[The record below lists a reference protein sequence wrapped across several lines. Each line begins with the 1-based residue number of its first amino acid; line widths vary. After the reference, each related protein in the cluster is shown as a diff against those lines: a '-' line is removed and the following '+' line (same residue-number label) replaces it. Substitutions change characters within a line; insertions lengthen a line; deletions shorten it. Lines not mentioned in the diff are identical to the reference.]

1 MLEVKGLTKTFGK
14 TVALDDVSFDIG
26 DKGLYVIIGES
37 GSGKSTIFNILTGA
51 LRADGGEISFNG
63 DKLSEG
69 INPDGIFG
77 VIFQD
82 GNLLGGLTVE
92 DNLSIVSSDAE
103 KNGAILE
110 RLGMSAFRQ
119 RKADKLSGGEKQR
132 VAIARALASDC
143 RILLADEPTGSL
155 DGKNG
160 ENVMRL
166 LKEVSQEKPVILIT
180 HNVDFANRYADGIL
194 RLKKGRIVSLEGA
207 FDSSPQINDEGENDG
222 QVAVPDTDKTQAN
235 EKNAPEERRLSGR
248 IKTRFSFWKSYD
260 KILKNLTSVLILGII
275 FILVALS
282 VSVSV
287 LDVNGVYV
295 DFLQGYDN
303 AVLESGKDF
312 GEFREKTEGK
322 SKEGLTTVYPYS
334 WRKGGSSY
342 IVADD
347 SLKDG
352 EIKLGYRVAE
362 EYNSTLL
369 TDVKEGDDVDF
380 DGTTFVM
387 AGVAEKGNYSRSYD
401 LDNAVYL
408 NDATATRFLD
418 SQPFRIAEDDYGVTL
433 TFLKDDSL
441 SGDQCVLG
449 FNLYYL
455 LGSKDPDYIGF
466 AKTRVEFELMKNY
479 VIMCTASLDIVNVVP
494 SADELVFELYV
505 SEEKYVELCGLTRY
519 YFYSLD
525 PSDGDIVEY
534 WIGKGIMPKG
544 EYFESYTVSK
554 GLEEKVYPICASA
567 ATVFAVLA
575 ALYAFAVAGHV
586 CKINGKE
593 LFVLKTLRVNSR
605 DLTALIILQTV
616 PVAIIAMIFGSF
628 ASFGIVQIVIKSAE
642 RFFEPPSGAGI
653 LVSLAISAISL
664 AVASVVRT
672 YRLNKKFSPSFIRD

>member
-51 LRADGGEISFNG
+51 LRADGGEILFNG
-63 DKLSEG
+63 DKLREG

-77 VIFQD
+77 VVFQD

-143 RILLADEPTGSL
+143 KILLADEPTGSL
-155 DGKNG
+155 DGKNA

-180 HNVDFANRYADGIL
+180 HNVDFANRYADGLMRL
-194 RLKKGRIVSLEGA
+194 RKGKTVSLQGA
-207 FDSSPQINDEGENDG
+207 FESSVAEETVTREESGHTDSEAKEVHG
-222 QVAVPDTDKTQAN
+222 
-235 EKNAPEERRLSGR
+235 ERRLSGR

-282 VSVSV
+282 VSISL
-287 LDVNGVYV
+287 LDVDGVYV
-295 DFLQGYDN
+295 GFLQGYDN

-322 SKEGLTTVYPYS
+322 SKEGLTTVYPYL

-352 EIKLGYRVAE
+352 EIKLGWRVAE

-369 TDVKEGDDVDF
+369 ADVGKGDDVDF

-387 AGVAEKGNYSRSYD
+387 AGVAEKGNYSKSYD
-401 LDNAVYL
+401 LDYAVYL

-418 SQPFRIAEDDYGVTL
+418 SQPFRIAEEDYGVTL
-433 TFLKDDSL
+433 TFLKDGSL
-441 SGDQCVLG
+441 TGDQCVLG

-466 AKTRVEFELMKNY
+466 AKTRVEFGLLKNN
-479 VIMCTASLDIVNVVP
+479 VTMCTASLDIVNVVS

-505 SEEKYVELCGLTRY
+505 SEEKYAELLGLTRY

-554 GLEEKVYPICASA
+554 GLEEKVYPICAA
-567 ATVFAVLA
+567 AAAFFAVLA

-593 LFVLKTLRVNSR
+593 LFVLKTLRVHSR
-605 DLTALIILQTV
+605 DLTGLIILQTV
-616 PVAIIAMIFGSF
+616 PVAIIAMIFGSL
-628 ASFGIVQIVIKSAE
+628 ASFGIVRIVIKSAE
-642 RFFEPPSGAGI
+642 RFFEPPTGAGI

-672 YRLNKKFSPSFIRD
+672 YRLNKKFSPSLIRD

>member
-51 LRADGGEISFNG
+51 LRADGGEILFNG
-63 DKLSEG
+63 DKLREG

-77 VIFQD
+77 VVFQD

-143 RILLADEPTGSL
+143 KILLADEPTGSL
-155 DGKNG
+155 DGKNA

-180 HNVDFANRYADGIL
+180 HNVDFANRYADGLMRL
-194 RLKKGRIVSLEGA
+194 RKGKAVSLQGA
-207 FDSSPQINDEGENDG
+207 FESSVAEEAVTREESGHTDSEAKEVLG
-222 QVAVPDTDKTQAN
+222 
-235 EKNAPEERRLSGR
+235 ERRLSGR

-282 VSVSV
+282 VSISL
-287 LDVNGVYV
+287 LDVDGVYV
-295 DFLQGYDN
+295 GFLQGYDN

-322 SKEGLTTVYPYS
+322 SKEGLTTVYPYL

-352 EIKLGYRVAE
+352 EIKLGWRVAE

-369 TDVKEGDDVDF
+369 ADVGKGDDVDF

-387 AGVAEKGNYSRSYD
+387 AGVAEKGNYSKSYD
-401 LDNAVYL
+401 LDYAVYL

-418 SQPFRIAEDDYGVTL
+418 SQPFRIAEEDYGVTL
-433 TFLKDDSL
+433 TFLKDGSL
-441 SGDQCVLG
+441 TGDQCVLG

-466 AKTRVEFELMKNY
+466 AKTRVEFGLLKNN
-479 VIMCTASLDIVNVVP
+479 VTMCTASLDIVNVVS

-505 SEEKYVELCGLTRY
+505 SEEKYAELLGLTRY

-554 GLEEKVYPICASA
+554 GLEEKVYPICAA
-567 ATVFAVLA
+567 AAAFFAVLA

-593 LFVLKTLRVNSR
+593 LFVLKTLRVHSR
-605 DLTALIILQTV
+605 DLTGLIILQTV
-616 PVAIIAMIFGSF
+616 PVAIIAMIFGSL
-628 ASFGIVQIVIKSAE
+628 ASFGIVRIVIKSAE
-642 RFFEPPSGAGI
+642 RFFEPPTGAGI

-672 YRLNKKFSPSFIRD
+672 YRLNKKFSPSLIRD